1 MGNFKDIFKKSKF
14 FNKKYISLTLILFII
29 LLGMPTIAKA
39 AVFEPSNMDKSI
51 EYLTAIFGNKIN
63 NRLISEDSIQV
74 NTFLANLFQ
83 IFNTVVL
90 SIAILILAYVA
101 IISTLNTAQEGQ
113 VMGKKWS
120 SVWIPLRS
128 SIGLLMLAPLP
139 GTGYSGLQVIVMW
152 IVLNGVGAADFT
164 WNFVLSNL
172 SQGISISQKEQLN
185 IESLNNINNQ
195 SQELAKSLFNS
206 LACTKILNNKITDD
220 NLKLSY
226 YIKPENRQLNIDNL
240 TLSNKIIF
248 GLNNDAATAAH
259 IDRANIC
266 GELNIQAS
274 LDQNELTNQNDEEI
288 NLTPDQKVSILGKIY
303 DIKQKSIE
311 ILIAHI
317 NSLVNTIINAAEKK
331 TNKEIILPEALNIQG
346 LLYRPIKEYQQN
358 IASLTKQ
365 HLLQSINIYA
375 HQDNQAISDVIINQG
390 KQFGWITAGS
400 YYYLLSQSPINNLL
414 NSSQAQET
422 IQQPL
427 FANGKIDTAKL
438 DRAALGLRV
447 NELGIKPYVIAL
459 DKKQQYIN
467 NLFKPIKELI
477 INDQLIQS
485 INKVSEKQRNIIRQ
499 QLPDELQQHLDP
511 NNPNIEN
518 IKNLLIEKH
527 PQVKTYIESFFNLY
541 DIAIKEVKTCFNSNH
556 DPLISQAIFG
566 NKLMQ
571 TAESFWVGITVSSL
585 ISKELADMFNDN
597 QNYKSFLIGLLPITL
612 IFSGII
618 WTIGATMSIYTPMVP
633 YIIFI
638 ITALSWFLLVI
649 ESVVAAPIV
658 AIGFI
663 APSQDELG
671 KVAPALG
678 IIANMFLKPTLMIIG
693 LLMSSKL
700 YGIMVKI
707 VNLGFQ
713 FSLSTLQS
721 QSGASMF
728 SWIVIIILYSGFI
741 ITLVNKCYSLIYQ
754 LPDKIL
760 RWIGLTGEQTDVSG
774 VKEVQQYVE
783 QGTKQGIAPI
793 EGATT
798 TAARSL
804 QENIKAAGHARAAA
818 RDAQATQ
825 QGGSNL
831 EH

>member
-1 MGNFKDIFKKSKF
+1 MANLNNIFKKSKF
-14 FNKKYISLTLILFII
+14 FNKKYISLILILFII
-29 LLGMPTIAKA
+29 FLGTPTVAKA
-39 AVFEPSNMDKSI
+39 TVFEPSSMDKSI

-90 SIAILILAYVA
+90 SIAILILAYIA

-128 SIGLLMLAPLP
+128 SMGLLMLAPLP
-139 GTGYSGLQVIVMW
+139 GTGYSSLQVIVMW

-164 WNFVLSNL
+164 WNFVLTNL

-185 IESLNNINNQ
+185 TESLNNINNQ

-206 LACTKILNNKITDD
+206 LACIKILNNKIQND

-226 YIKPENRQLNIDNL
+226 YIKPENRELNMENF
-240 TLSNKIIF
+240 TLSNKLIF
-248 GLNNDAATAAH
+248 GLNNEEATKEH

-274 LDQNELTNQNDEEI
+274 LDPNELNNQDDEEI
-288 NLTPDQKVSILGKIY
+288 NLTPEQKTSILEKIY
-303 DIKQKSIE
+303 NTKHQSIVL
-311 ILIAHI
+311 LISHI
-317 NSLVNTIINAAEKK
+317 NGLVNIIIDAAEKK
-331 TNKEIILPEALNIQG
+331 PNKEIILPEALNIQG

-365 HLLQSINIYA
+365 HLLKSINIYA
-375 HQDNQAISDVIINQG
+375 YKDKQAISDVIINQG
-390 KQFGWITAGS
+390 KKFGWITAGS

-414 NSSQAQET
+414 NSAQAQET
-422 IQQPL
+422 VENPL
-427 FANGKIDTAKL
+427 FSNAIIDTKKL
-438 DRAALGLRV
+438 DQAALGV
-447 NELGIKPYVIAL
+447 TGLGIKPYVIAL
-459 DKKQQYIN
+459 DNKQQYIN

-477 INDQLIQS
+477 INDQLIKS
-485 INKVSEKQRNIIRQ
+485 INKVSQKQRNIIHQ
-499 QLPDELQQHLDP
+499 KLPDELQQHLDT

-518 IKNLLIEKH
+518 IKQLLIEKH
-527 PQVKTYIESFFNLY
+527 PNVKTYIESFFNLY
-541 DIAIKEVKTCFNSNH
+541 EIAIKEVKTCFNSSH

-571 TAESFWVGITVSSL
+571 TAESFWMGITVSSL

-612 IFSGII
+612 LFSGII

-649 ESVVAAPIV
+649 ESIVAAPIV

-693 LLMSSKL
+693 LLMSTKL
-700 YGIMVKI
+700 YGIMVKMI
-707 VNLGFQ
+707 NLGFQ

-721 QSGASMF
+721 QSGTSMF

-774 VKEVQQYVE
+774 VKEIQQYVE

-793 EGATT
+793 EGGTT
-798 TAARSL
+798 AAARSL

-818 RDAQATQ
+818 RDAQSTQ
-825 QGGSNL
+825 QGGSSL